1 MRSFIMSISA
11 LIWLCCVCSEVQ
23 GFGQIFPIAK
33 EDLSN
38 ERQPILSDLVSLRDI
53 VYREVC
59 SSA

>member
-1 MRSFIMSISA
+1 MSISA